1 MSAKKAAAKI
11 KPTASAPP
19 LNPGPG
25 AADPPAQPSMP
36 GNNAEITRAQQALRQ
51 SEEKFHSLFE
61 SSPDAI
67 IVSTRAGL
75 IHAINLQ
82 AERLFGYRRAELLG
96 QVIEQLIP
104 ARFLHSHT
112 EQRQSYHQDPH
123 LRPMGE
129 GRELFAKHKDGHEFP
144 VDISL
149 SPISMAE
156 GLMVIS
162 TIRDISTRKQLEQ
175 HLRQH
180 REQLET
186 LVAERTQALQTTM
199 RSLLI
204 SQEALAQSE
213 AKATLSTL
221 VASVTHE
228 LNTPISNCALTA
240 STLQALSQEFQAVVA
255 RGQLKRSELSAFIA
269 AIDSASGLLQRG
281 LLRAQALLQSFKQVA
296 ADQASEQRR
305 RFDLADTLKEVLASI
320 APSLKKFPQRVSL
333 DIPTGIQMDSFPGAL
348 GQVVINLVNNAYLH
362 GFENRSEGAVSIGA
376 EVLGGQVKLRIADNG
391 VGMSKE
397 HLGKLFE
404 PYFSTKIGKGGTG
417 LGMAIV
423 RNLTTKA
430 LGGTIEV
437 QSTPGSGT
445 RFAICL
451 PLVVPDKSTS

>member
-1 MSAKKAAAKI
+1 M
-11 KPTASAPP
+11 
-19 LNPGPG
+19 
-25 AADPPAQPSMP
+25 PS
-36 GNNAEITRAQQALRQ
+36 NSAEITQAQQALQQ
-51 SEEKFHSLFE
+51 SEEQFQTLFE

-67 IVSTRAGL
+67 IVSTDAGI

-82 AERLFGYRRAELLG
+82 AERLFGYSRAELLG
-96 QVIEQLIP
+96 QVIEHLIP

-112 EQRQSYHQDPH
+112 EQRQNYLQDPH
-123 LRPMGE
+123 PRAMGE
-129 GRELFAKHKDGHEFP
+129 GRDLLAKRKDGSEFP

-149 SPISMAE
+149 SPITMAK

-162 TIRDISTRKQLEQ
+162 TIRDISNRKQLEQ
-175 HLRQH
+175 RLAQH

-186 LVAERTQALQTTM
+186 LVEERTQELQRAM
-199 RSLLI
+199 QSLLI
-204 SQEALAQSE
+204 SQEALTQSE

-228 LNTPISNCALTA
+228 LNTPISNCVLTA
-240 STLQALSQEFQAVVA
+240 STLQALTLEFQAVVA
-255 RGQLKRSELSAFIA
+255 GGQLKRSDLSTFIA
-269 AIDSASGLLQRG
+269 AIDSASELLQRG
-281 LLRAQALLQSFKQVA
+281 LLRAQELLQSFKQVA

-305 RFDLADTLKEVLASI
+305 SFDLADTLKEVLASI
-320 APSLKKFPQRVSL
+320 APSLKKFPQRISL

-362 GFENRSEGAVSIGA
+362 GFENQSEGAVSIGA
-376 EVLGGQVKLRIADNG
+376 EVLGEQVKLQIADNG
-391 VGMSKE
+391 VGMAKE

-423 RNLTTKA
+423 RNLTTKT
-430 LGGTIEV
+430 LGGTIAV

-445 RFAICL
+445 SFTICL
-451 PLVVPDKSTS
+451 PLVAPDKPLS

>member
-1 MSAKKAAAKI
+1 MSAKKAAPKI
-11 KPTASAPP
+11 NPKPPAPA
-19 LNPGPG
+19 LNSGPC
-25 AADPPAQPSMP
+25 AADLPAQPCMP
-36 GNNAEITRAQQALRQ
+36 SNGAEIKLAQQALQQ
-51 SEEKFHSLFE
+51 SEEKFKTLFE

-67 IVSTRAGL
+67 IVSTRAGI

-82 AERLFGYRRAELLG
+82 AERLFGYSRIELLG
-96 QVIEQLIP
+96 QVIEYLIP
-104 ARFLHSHT
+104 ARFLRSHT
-112 EQRQSYHQDPH
+112 EQRQHYLQDPH
-123 LRPMGE
+123 QRPMGE
-129 GRELFAKHKDGHEFP
+129 GRDLFAKRKDGHEFP

-149 SPISMAE
+149 SPITMAE

-162 TIRDISTRKQLEQ
+162 TIRDISSRKQLEQ
-175 HLRQH
+175 HLAQH

-186 LVAERTQALQTTM
+186 LIEERTQELQRAMQAL
-199 RSLLI
+199 LL
-204 SQEALAQSE
+204 SQEALTQSE

-240 STLQALSQEFQAVVA
+240 STLQALTQEFQAVVA

-269 AIDSASGLLQRG
+269 AIDSASELLQRG
-281 LLRAQALLQSFKQVA
+281 LLRAQELLQSFKQVA

-305 RFDLADTLKEVLASI
+305 SFDLADTLNEVIASI
-320 APSLKKFPQRVSL
+320 APSLKKFPQRISL
-333 DIPTGIQMDSFPGAL
+333 DIPTGIRMDSFPGAL

-362 GFENRSEGAVSIGA
+362 GFENQSEGAVGISA
-376 EVLGGQVKLRIADNG
+376 EVLGEHLKLRIADNG

-423 RNLTTKA
+423 RNLTTKT

-445 RFAICL
+445 TFDICL
-451 PLVVPDKSTS
+451 PLVVPDNSA